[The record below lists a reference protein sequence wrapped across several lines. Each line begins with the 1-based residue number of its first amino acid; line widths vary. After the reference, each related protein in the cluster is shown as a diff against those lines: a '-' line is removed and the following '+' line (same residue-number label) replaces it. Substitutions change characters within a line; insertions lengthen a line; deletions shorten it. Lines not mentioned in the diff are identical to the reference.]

1 MKFTIVTPSFKQLD
15 YLECCIASVADQG
28 AENGGRRT
36 EDGGQGARQK
46 QASILD
52 FGFWIL
58 NFKRSREEKTRKAG
72 ERKTSGTDGQL
83 TIEHIVQDAGSPG
96 IEEFAEKTA
105 ERLLR
110 QYGGER
116 VKKLEPYELVHLR
129 TPQGYALRIFKE
141 PDEGMYDAINKGL
154 QRRLGRFVLT

>member
-28 AENGGRRT
+28 TRNGGRRA
-36 EDGGQGARQK
+36 EDGGQEARQK
-46 QASILD
+46 QEAILD

-58 NFKRSREEKTRKAG
+58 NFKRSREERARKAG
-72 ERKTSGTDGQL
+72 ERKTSGTDAQL

-110 QYGGER
+110 QYGG
-116 VKKLEPYELVHLR
+116 
-129 TPQGYALRIFKE
+129 
-141 PDEGMYDAINKGL
+141 
-154 QRRLGRFVLT
+154 